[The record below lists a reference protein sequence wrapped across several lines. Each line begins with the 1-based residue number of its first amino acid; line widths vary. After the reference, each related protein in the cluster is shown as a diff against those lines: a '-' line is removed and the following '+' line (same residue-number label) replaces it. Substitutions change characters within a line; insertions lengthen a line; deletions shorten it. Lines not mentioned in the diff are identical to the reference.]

1 MKATYSPRALRDLQ
15 AIAGYLGEQS
25 PGGAKKVLAAIKS
38 TVGALEAFPS
48 IGCLASDA
56 GHRRIPVGRNPY
68 LVFYRIAD
76 DEILILQPLRDS
88 QVGTLPRCA
97 PAV

>member
-76 DEILILQPLRDS
+76 DEILILHIHHTSRQPIDPTADL
-88 QVGTLPRCA
+88 
-97 PAV
+97 